1 MIVGAEN
8 KELIFLNDLR
18 WSQEIIPWQEFLNL
32 RKVQSVHLASSK
44 NHYAK
49 DILITAN
56 VCIFATSITLIMYV
70 GKGTNVEGENAMM
83 EARWRK
89 LQLSVPISLPE
100 KKTVKS
106 CARCFCTDV

>member
-70 GKGTNVEGENAMM
+70 GKGTNGEGENAMI

-89 LQLSVPISLPE
+89 LQLSVLILLPE